1 MYLSSFSDYL
11 VEIYADRH
19 WDLQAYIIPVLI
31 LLGLFVVGVVVFG
44 AFRIF
49 EHRRRRQYRCLTT
62 VQLNKLPQSTFIK
75 GGTHSDTCA
84 ICLEDYTEGDEVRT
98 LPCAHV
104 YHSKCIDPWLLKGR
118 RVCPI
123 CKRILFRGHR
133 HRRPIFHRWRS
144 SDDYDAENHQLLSD
158 SISLDDG
165 ELSRGGGPNISY
177 GAMNSTT
184 YPLSSALAHVHAEA
198 PYSPCDGSRSSVD
211 HTSGRETSSISNDPD
226 FSSTADTVG
235 KSGKILISA
244 NHTHDVFDGDPVSG
258 TRSAAQINSSTPG
271 VNLEN
276 CPFTT
281 RC

>member
-1 MYLSSFSDYL
+1 MNISEF
-11 VEIYADRH
+11 
-19 WDLQAYIIPVLI
+19 
-31 LLGLFVVGVVVFG
+31 LL
-44 AFRIF
+44 
-49 EHRRRRQYRCLTT
+49 
-62 VQLNKLPQSTFIK
+62 P
-75 GGTHSDTCA
+75 
-84 ICLEDYTEGDEVRT
+84 
-98 LPCAHV
+98 V

-244 NHTHDVFDGDPVSG
+244 NHTHDVFDEGDRHSTRVIQHLDYVS
-258 TRSAAQINSSTPG
+258 Q
-271 VNLEN
+271 
-276 CPFTT
+276 FTT
-281 RC
+281 APILPNLQLLCAHLVREVGIGRLSFLVHDTQGTSSPLLMVTLFLVLVLRLRSTQAHQE